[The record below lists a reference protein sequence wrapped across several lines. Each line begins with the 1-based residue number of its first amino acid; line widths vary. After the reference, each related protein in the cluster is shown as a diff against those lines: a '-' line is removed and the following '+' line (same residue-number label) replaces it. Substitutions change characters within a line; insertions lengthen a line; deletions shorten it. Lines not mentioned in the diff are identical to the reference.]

1 MVHVLEHSQ
10 LSVGPLGVDGRLE
23 GPGEL
28 LDGHLAEGAVLLPQ
42 LGVGGRADL
51 KRSERRLKT

>member
-10 LSVGPLGVDGRLE
+10 LSVSPLGVDGRLE

-28 LDGHLAEGAVLLPQ
+28 LYGHLAEGAVLLPQ

-51 KRSERRLKT
+51 KEANGV